1 MAKNISIYIHIPF
14 CVRKCSYCDFLSF
27 SASKDIQDRYFKALI
42 NEIKCAGPWLNAEST
57 TYVVKSIFFG
67 GGTPSS
73 VDPAW
78 IVKILDTIRD
88 TFDVAKDAEITIEM
102 NPGTVTP
109 ESLAIYKKFGI
120 NRISIG
126 CQSLNDNE
134 LKELGRI
141 HDSKTFYDTF
151 HAARAAGFDNINVD
165 LMSALPGQTIASY
178 KDTLAKIVALRPE
191 HISAY
196 SLIIEEGTPFYEK
209 YKDVIERD
217 LYDIEDDLVKEGV
230 VYKNDI
236 QSLDAEN
243 DVFNGDFIKN
253 NNIKNDAVVKNNSG
267 NIPAQDVI
275 QAEQVLRTSDNAS
288 NIVPLPSEEEERQ
301 MYEDTITILNQNG
314 YHRYEVSNYVR
325 NDGDYECYHNKAYW
339 KRYEYLGLGLGA
351 AGMVAD
357 ERYTNT
363 DGIKDYCAYWYD
375 FGICDKTRHSEDDL
389 DEGNIDNNNIDNNNI
404 DKHPN
409 IDDMTDSNKSDM
421 YALRPLLEHDKLSV
435 DACMEETMFLGL
447 RMDVGISVSDFEHRF
462 DRKLEDVYGKVIQ
475 KLEKEAL
482 ILLDNDRLKLTEK
495 GLEVSN
501 AVLSDFLIY

>member
-1 MAKNISIYIHIPF
+1 MNDMIMDHNYNPNDVKTISLYIHIPF

-57 TYVVKSIFFG
+57 TYVAKSIFFG

-109 ESLAIYKKFGI
+109 ESLAIYKKSGI

-141 HDSKTFYDTF
+141 HDSKTFYATF
-151 HAARAAGFDNINVD
+151 HAAREAGFDNINVD
-165 LMSALPGQTIASY
+165 LMSALPGQTIKSY
-178 KDTLAKIVALRPE
+178 KDTLAKIIALRPE

-196 SLIIEEGTPFYEK
+196 SLIIEEGTLFYDK
-209 YKDVIERD
+209 YKDVIDRD

-230 VYKNDI
+230 VNKDD
-236 QSLDAEN
+236 SD
-243 DVFNGDFIKN
+243 DDDSKR
-253 NNIKNDAVVKNNSG
+253 
-267 NIPAQDVI
+267 VI
-275 QAEQVLRTSDNAS
+275 SQISDNQS

-314 YHRYEVSNYVR
+314 YHRYEVSNYAR
-325 NDGDYECYHNKAYW
+325 NDGNYECYHNKAYW
-339 KRYEYLGLGLGA
+339 KRYEYLGLGIGA

-363 DGIKDYCAYWYD
+363 DGIKDYCAYWHD
-375 FGICDKTRHSEDDL
+375 FGICDKIGKCADDL
-389 DEGNIDNNNIDNNNI
+389 DDNVRIKNSPIDN
-404 DKHPN
+404 
-409 IDDMTDSNKSDM
+409 MTDSNKSDM

-447 RMDVGISVSDFEHRF
+447 RMDEGISVSDFEHRF
-462 DRKLEDVYGKVIQ
+462 DLKLEDVYGKVIQ
-475 KLEKEAL
+475 KLEKEKL

-501 AVLSDFLIY
+501 VVLSSFLLD

>member
-42 NEIKCAGPWLNAEST
+42 NEIKCAGPWLCRINNNGSQNQSYDQNIEKEEH
-57 TYVVKSIFFG
+57 YIIKSIFFG

-109 ESLAIYKKFGI
+109 ESLAIYKKSGI

-165 LMSALPGQTIASY
+165 LMSALPGQTIESY
-178 KDTLAKIVALRPE
+178 KDTLTKIIELRPE

-196 SLIIEEGTPFYEK
+196 SLIIEEDTPFYDK
-209 YKDVIERD
+209 YKDVIDRD

-230 VYKNDI
+230 VSKDDPDDDD
-236 QSLDAEN
+236 S
-243 DVFNGDFIKN
+243 KR
-253 NNIKNDAVVKNNSG
+253 
-267 NIPAQDVI
+267 VI
-275 QAEQVLRTSDNAS
+275 SQISDNQS

-314 YHRYEVSNYVR
+314 YHRYEVSNYAR
-325 NDGDYECYHNKAYW
+325 NDGNYECYHNKAYW
-339 KRYEYLGLGLGA
+339 KRYEYLGLGIGA

-363 DGIKDYCAYWYD
+363 NGIKDYCAYWYD

-389 DEGNIDNNNIDNNNI
+389 NEGNID
-404 DKHPN
+404 KCSN
-409 IDDMTDSNKSDM
+409 IDDMADSNKSDM
-421 YALRPLLEHDKLSV
+421 YALRPLLEHDKLSIES
-435 DACMEETMFLGL
+435 CMEETMFLGL
-447 RMDVGISVSDFEHRF
+447 RMDEGISVSDFEHKF
-462 DRKLEDVYGKVIQ
+462 GRKLEDVYGKVIQ

-482 ILLDNDRLKLTEK
+482 ILLDNDCLKLTEK

-501 AVLSDFLIY
+501 VVLSSFLLD

>member
-1 MAKNISIYIHIPF
+1 MNDMIMDHNYNPNDVKTISLYIHIPF

-151 HAARAAGFDNINVD
+151 HAAREAGFDNINVD
-165 LMSALPGQTIASY
+165 LMSALPGQTTESY
-178 KDTLAKIVALRPE
+178 KDTLTKVVELRPE

-196 SLIIEEGTPFYEK
+196 SLIIEEGTPFYDK
-209 YKDVIERD
+209 YKDVIDRD

-230 VYKNDI
+230 VNKDD
-236 QSLDAEN
+236 SD
-243 DVFNGDFIKN
+243 DDDSKR
-253 NNIKNDAVVKNNSG
+253 
-267 NIPAQDVI
+267 VI
-275 QAEQVLRTSDNAS
+275 SQISDNQS

-314 YHRYEVSNYVR
+314 YHRYEVSNYAR
-325 NDGDYECYHNKAYW
+325 NDGNYECYHNKAYW
-339 KRYEYLGLGLGA
+339 KRYEYLGLGIGA

-375 FGICDKTRHSEDDL
+375 FGICDKTRYSADDL
-389 DEGNIDNNNIDNNNI
+389 DEGNIEKNNNI

-447 RMDVGISVSDFEHRF
+447 RMDEGISVSDFEHRF

-475 KLEKEAL
+475 KLEKEKL

-501 AVLSDFLIY
+501 VVLSSFLLD

>member
-1 MAKNISIYIHIPF
+1 MNDMIMDHKYNPNDVKTISFYIHIPF

-27 SASKDIQDRYFKALI
+27 SASNDIQDRYFKALI

-109 ESLAIYKKFGI
+109 ESLAIYKKSGI

-178 KDTLAKIVALRPE
+178 KDNLAKIVALRPE

-209 YKDVIERD
+209 YKDVIDRD
-217 LYDIEDDLVKEGV
+217 LYDVEDDLVKEGV
-230 VYKNDI
+230 VGKKNLED
-236 QSLDAEN
+236 SDSKC
-243 DVFNGDFIKN
+243 V
-253 NNIKNDAVVKNNSG
+253 NS
-267 NIPAQDVI
+267 QM
-275 QAEQVLRTSDNAS
+275 SDNKS
-288 NIVPLPSEEEERQ
+288 NIIPLPSEEEERQ

-314 YHRYEVSNYVR
+314 YHRYEVSNYAR

-375 FGICDKTRHSEDDL
+375 FGICDKIRHSTDDL
-389 DEGNIDNNNIDNNNI
+389 DEGNIENNNNI

-447 RMDVGISVSDFEHRF
+447 RMDVGISVSDFERRF

-482 ILLDNDRLKLTEK
+482 ILMDNDRLKLTEK